1 MPFRKREAAGREA
14 RTALARPNPRHAE
27 NVMPK
32 ADTNDTPD
40 QPSNERPAAGAS
52 RADGPIWTLLQRRA
66 DDRAA
71 LRRRT
76 PNEAASDLIVLGE
89 ILQMFDQCDERSIR
103 RSGRPGSA
111 GAARGRGRRI
121 GPHGRRQRRSTR
133 RLAPASCGRCFLQG
147 DRGADTDRS
156 SDWTGLEGTMLAT
169 AGQVPPE
176 RRKDSGRLT
185 R

>member
-27 NVMPK
+27 NLMPK

-40 QPSNERPAAGAS
+40 QPSHERPAAGAS

-89 ILQMFDQCDERSIR
+89 ILQMFDQCDERSSR

-121 GPHGRRQRRSTR
+121 RAPRQAPEAVYAASGASLLRPVL
-133 RLAPASCGRCFLQG
+133 LAR
-147 DRGADTDRS
+147 
-156 SDWTGLEGTMLAT
+156 
-169 AGQVPPE
+169 
-176 RRKDSGRLT
+176 
-185 R
+185 